1 MFKMISNACRKVAG
15 YVVAKVVEVKAKA
28 IAAKT
33 AVASALVVASA
44 QVLAQVPTAVP
55 AAVQTNLDNAS
66 TLVLNIGIG
75 LVVVIA
81 AITAIR
87 YARGV
92 FN

>member
-1 MFKMISNACRKVAG
+1 MFKMIKNACRKVAG
-15 YVVAKVVEVKAKA
+15 YVVAKVAEVKAKVVA
-28 IAAKT
+28 VKT
-33 AVASALVVASA
+33 AVASVLVVASA
-44 QVLAQVPTAVP
+44 QVLAQVPTTIP

-66 TLVLNIGIG
+66 SLVLNIGIA